1 MENGEGCEMGGTSR
15 EGFLVP
21 TSRRHF
27 QDSDKNVNVISEDNY
42 KAAHIIKYGDDKTKH
57 LADRGVRAGDGDNDR
72 VLTDKIIYDV
82 RPTEGKHQ
90 EEIGESQE
98 SNYTPHVQSGQ

>member
-1 MENGEGCEMGGTSR
+1 MYIS
-15 EGFLVP
+15 
-21 TSRRHF
+21 
-27 QDSDKNVNVISEDNY
+27 SEDNY
-42 KAAHIIKYGDDKTKH
+42 KADLLIKYGDDKTKH
-57 LADRGVRAGDGDNDR
+57 LANGGVSAGDRHNDR

-82 RPTEGKHQ
+82 RPTEGQHQ

>member
-42 KAAHIIKYGDDKTKH
+42 KAAHIIKYVIYVAFDTLSYITYLYTWPPRLSSFPSLQPQRLGQP
-57 LADRGVRAGDGDNDR
+57 LAHTG
-72 VLTDKIIYDV
+72 T
-82 RPTEGKHQ
+82 Q
-90 EEIGESQE
+90 
-98 SNYTPHVQSGQ
+98 